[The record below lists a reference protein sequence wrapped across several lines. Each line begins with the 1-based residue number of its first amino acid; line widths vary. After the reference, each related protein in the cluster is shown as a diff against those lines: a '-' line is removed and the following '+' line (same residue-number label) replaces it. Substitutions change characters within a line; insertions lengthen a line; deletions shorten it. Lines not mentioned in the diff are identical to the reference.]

1 MATTFPASFSLSSN
15 SSSNSLQSL
24 FPSRHRGTAASLPV
38 LPQFSPPEEME
49 ELEQDLDPQQQQQRR
64 RRRDHRS
71 LTPTRPT
78 RPPSTRT
85 SSGDDESCTFLLERS
100 LANPRRPNETA
111 EPNATDNEDGDT
123 NNEDDGRNRLSEI
136 YEEEELEE
144 NEQYRRHSKDDEKL
158 FRSGRRRSI

>member
-1 MATTFPASFSLSSN
+1 MATTYPASFSLSSN

-24 FPSRHRGTAASLPV
+24 LPNRHRGTAASLPV

-49 ELEQDLDPQQQQQRR
+49 ELEQDLDQQQQRRR

-111 EPNATDNEDGDT
+111 EPDTTDNDDDT